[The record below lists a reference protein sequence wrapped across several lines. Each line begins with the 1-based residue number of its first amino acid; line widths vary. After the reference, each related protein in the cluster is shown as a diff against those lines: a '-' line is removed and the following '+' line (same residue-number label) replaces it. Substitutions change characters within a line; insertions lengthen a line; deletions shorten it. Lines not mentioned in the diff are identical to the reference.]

1 MLANTLTLDN
11 EDAVQEELQ
20 AMQQDVMNQT
30 RIAIDLPSVLPV
42 TEPVPGR
49 VQGKAPF
56 LPARA
61 TLTTVFR
68 TDTSYN
74 KGCCRNILSLIF

>member
-1 MLANTLTLDN
+1 MSEMLANTLTLDD

-20 AMQQDVMNQT
+20 AMQQDVVNQT
-30 RIAIDLPSVLPV
+30 RIAIDLPSVPV

-49 VQGKAPF
+49 VQGKTSPF

-61 TLTTVFR
+61 TLTVFR

-74 KGCCRNILSLIF
+74 KGCCRNIAFI